1 MFCRTSANFG
11 IAYPLPIL
19 GKVLLLV
26 DPSEASVW
34 CTWAVFLSSA
44 WVMNKWAVWPES
56 WGRLGRAHRLC
67 DLGSGRALTLG
78 RGEPLVFSLSQ
89 LFYVLLLGL
98 VPGNVLAAMW
108 EVRGPLP
115 YPPTSAV
122 EHRPSSRTLVLHG
135 AAASHGPCGS
145 QSSWLEPCP
154 LVPNLAGQLQI
165 RFGPPGVSMDSECPG
180 GEGSGKGGILA
191 SRINAWNIGQRHGHL
206 ETLSCASAKPGNF

>member
-26 DPSEASVW
+26 DPSEASMW
-34 CTWAVFLSSA
+34 CTWAVFPSSA

-56 WGRLGRAHRLC
+56 WGRLGRAHRL
-67 DLGSGRALTLG
+67 
-78 RGEPLVFSLSQ
+78 
-89 LFYVLLLGL
+89 
-98 VPGNVLAAMW
+98 AAMW

-122 EHRPSSRTLVLHG
+122 EHRPSSLTLVLHG

-165 RFGPPGVSMDSECPG
+165 RFGPPGVSMDSECLG

-206 ETLSCASAKPGNF
+206 ETLSCAFAKPGNF